1 MVAMEADWILFGAT
15 TTFLVSSPQSECA
28 SAALEK
34 AWSAVVA
41 HTDTDSA
48 APVLVGTAADLTS
61 VLIARPEVLR
71 IVSLIYWALT
81 LCGLILFSNIL

>member
-1 MVAMEADWILFGAT
+1 M
-15 TTFLVSSPQSECA
+15 
-28 SAALEK
+28 
-34 AWSAVVA
+34 VA

-71 IVSLIYWALT
+71 IVSLIY
-81 LCGLILFSNIL
+81 